1 MAQKEST
8 SAFKKNIVEKIDDIN
23 MILDKHNIFINIGEK
38 PNTIMLTIIREQSES
53 GNNDFEGDLVFNINN
68 IQFANSFPFNSKP
81 FLHYATVLRDGKRIK
96 KHNEPWIG
104 KKTNGQEKNHTM
116 HIDDI
121 QNFFYGRD
129 PTSGNAIELVNHMG
143 NATRMLADG
152 FIRMVKELESSNI
165 LDEMARKAG
174 VDIATNPYQVLTN
187 HLKRKTRSVIA
198 GKSNNN
204 RIDNREERKRNQ
216 NSGAVKVAET
226 TELVP
231 REGRIIPS
239 EFASAALGKERG
251 LGHYIGNFIKGGK
264 KRRRKKKS
272 RRKRKSKKHNKR
284 KTLKGKKKRRSRKR

>member
-96 KHNEPWIG
+96 KHDEPWVG
-104 KKTNGQEKNHTM
+104 KKTNGQEIDHTM

-121 QNFFYGRD
+121 QHFFYGRD
-129 PTSGNAIELVNHMG
+129 PTGRNAIELVNHMG

-152 FIRMVKELESSNI
+152 FIRMVRELESSNI

-204 RIDNREERKRNQ
+204 RIRNMQERKRNQ
-216 NSGAVKVAET
+216 NSGGVKIAET
-226 TELVP
+226 TKLVP
-231 REGRIIPS
+231 REGQIIPS
-239 EFASAALGKERG
+239 EYASAVLGRERFRS
-251 LGHYIGNFIKGGK
+251 YIGQFIKGGK

-272 RRKRKSKKHNKR
+272 RRKRKSKKYNKR

>member
-1 MAQKEST
+1 
-8 SAFKKNIVEKIDDIN
+8 
-23 MILDKHNIFINIGEK
+23 
-38 PNTIMLTIIREQSES
+38 
-53 GNNDFEGDLVFNINN
+53 
-68 IQFANSFPFNSKP
+68 
-81 FLHYATVLRDGKRIK
+81 
-96 KHNEPWIG
+96 
-104 KKTNGQEKNHTM
+104 M

-121 QNFFYGRD
+121 QNFFYGSD
-129 PTSGNAIELVNHMG
+129 PSSGNAIELVNHMG

-204 RIDNREERKRNQ
+204 RIDNRQERKRNQ

-239 EFASAALGKERG
+239 EFASAALGKERW